1 MKVRIGIDP
10 GVSGAMAVSIDGEVS
25 VYPFSRD
32 LADELLNIMTLAGGA
47 FAVLEAVHSM
57 PGQGVASTF
66 KFGKNAGWW
75 EGVLDYAKIPYL
87 LVRPQEWQ
95 RGLGLPKEK
104 NKSQHKRNLKDV
116 AGRMFPAHKPT
127 LKTCDALLILNYCRS
142 KNR

>member
-10 GVSGAMAVSIDGEVS
+10 GVSGAMAVCIDGDVS
-25 VYPFSRD
+25 VYNYSRD

-47 FAVLEAVHSM
+47 FAVLESVHSM

-142 KNR
+142 KH